1 MRNRNPKAERA
12 SRRGKRSRLENASK
26 IQEALVEA
34 ALVSISR
41 YGFSKS
47 SVYRITEEAGVG
59 QGTLY
64 SYFGSHQEL
73 LKQLLPLEGQRLT
86 DALADQPGDKG
97 GYFEREQRRFTRLL
111 AYLNARPFVLRL
123 LSEAEV
129 AAPEGFIDYMHGIEK
144 RNLTVFRAAVEAG
157 EIRQLPPREFRI
169 IAHMLAGCRAQIGLR
184 QYERGAKGIKRPE
197 EDAVAV
203 GAYLKFVRIGL
214 GADKVPRIGTTRRV
228 DLDFAQAKDRKAQM
242 FEAAGREIA
251 AVGFANTSIKAI
263 VGRAGVAIGTF
274 YSHFEGRDEFL
285 EALLLYARRQ
295 VTRRVAE
302 AVADCTSFH
311 EAEIRGFQSLF
322 SLFEAKPWLV
332 WLIAEAAVWAPES
345 YRWHFDVI
353 CRTYQRKLRA
363 AIKTGELAAY
373 SDEDLIVLG
382 EILTASRRQL
392 GSLYALNP
400 TIVTPNALVK
410 AYASFVSL
418 GLEARPTPKR

>member
-1 MRNRNPKAERA
+1 MRPKAQKRERA
-12 SRRGKRSRLENASK
+12 SKRGKGSRVENASK

-73 LKQLLPLEGQRLT
+73 LKQLLPLEGQRLLE
-86 DALADQPGDKG
+86 ALADRPGEKG
-97 GYFEREQRRFTRLL
+97 GYFEREHRRFTRLL
-111 AYLNARPFVLRL
+111 AFLNERPFVLRL

-129 AAPEGFIDYMHGIEK
+129 AAPEGFIDYMHEIEK
-144 RNLTVFRAAVEAG
+144 RNLGVFRAAVEAG
-157 EIRQLPPREFRI
+157 EIRKLQPREFRI

-184 QYERGAKGIKRPE
+184 QYERGAKGTKRPE
-197 EDAVAV
+197 EDGVAV
-203 GAYLKFVRIGL
+203 DAYLKFVRIGL
-214 GADKVPRIGTTRRV
+214 GALKATRLGSSRRV
-228 DLDFAQAKDRKAQM
+228 ELSFAQPKDRKAQM

-251 AVGFANTSIKAI
+251 AVGFANTSIKSI

-295 VTRRVAE
+295 VTRRISE
-302 AVADCTSFH
+302 AVVDCPTFY
-311 EAEIRGFQSLF
+311 EAEVRGFQSLF

-332 WLIAEAAVWAPES
+332 RLIAEAAVWAPES

-353 CRTYQRKLRA
+353 CRTYQRQLRA
-363 AIKTGELAAY
+363 AKKAGELKAY
-373 SDEDLIVLG
+373 DDDELFVLG
-382 EILTASRRQL
+382 EIFTASRRQL

-400 TIVTPNALVK
+400 SIVTPNALVK
-410 AYASFVSL
+410 TYVDLISL
-418 GLEARPTPKR
+418 GLGAR